1 MEILIALI
9 IVVVLMVVAASRFHV
24 HPFLSLL
31 LAGIVMG
38 FVGGLGKSEII
49 DTLTDGFGKTLGS
62 IGIIIAFGTI
72 IGAYLEKSGG
82 AKTLANWVIKVIGAR
97 RSVLAMNLT
106 GFIVCIPVYCDS
118 GFIILSSL
126 NKAISKKSKIPLVV
140 LGVSLAAGLFATHV
154 FVPPT
159 PGPLA
164 ATAALDAD
172 LGLVILLGIL
182 VAIPVALV
190 GKFWGEY
197 IGRKQMAST
206 GTFSTIRSESAQ
218 SSRGRVDFGSSPE
231 KPEED
236 SKKDNSSQ
244 TLPKSLPGTLPGTRI
259 SFAPIVVPIML
270 IALKSIGAYPTHPFG
285 EGPLAA
291 LVDFIGNPV
300 IALLIGVALAFPLK
314 PKQIQETHAHWV
326 AAGLEQAGVIILITG
341 AGGAFGAI
349 LRATGVGDF
358 IGQSFAELELGL
370 LLPFIIA
377 AVLKTA
383 QGSSTVA
390 IITTA
395 AIIAPILESFGLDSS
410 LGRALAVLAIG
421 AGSMTVS
428 HINDSY
434 FWVVAQFTELN
445 TTTALKSQTVST
457 LLQGLTGIAIV
468 MLLGWLV
475 L

>member
-1 MEILIALI
+1 MVILIALV
-9 IVVVLMVVAASRFHV
+9 IVVILMVVAASKFNV

-38 FVGGLGKSEII
+38 FVGGLGKTEILK
-49 DTLTDGFGKTLGS
+49 TLTDGFGKTLGS

-82 AKTLANWVIKVIGAR
+82 AMTLANWVIKVIGAK

-126 NKAISKKSKIPLVV
+126 NKAISKKSKIPLVT
-140 LGVSLAAGLFATHV
+140 LGVALAAGLFATHV

-197 IGRKQMAST
+197 IGRRVTEAT
-206 GTFSTIRSESAQ
+206 AAQ
-218 SSRGRVDFGSSPE
+218 NAAQPITD
-231 KPEED
+231 
-236 SKKDNSSQ
+236 
-244 TLPKSLPGTLPGTRI
+244 KSLAGKEGKPSPTNLPSARI
-259 SFAPIVVPIML
+259 SFAPIVVPIIL
-270 IALKSIGAYPTHPFG
+270 IALKSIGSYPTHPFG
-285 EGPLAA
+285 TGTFADFI
-291 LVDFIGNPV
+291 DFIGNPV
-300 IALLIGVALAFPLK
+300 IALFIGVALAFPLK
-314 PKQIQETHAHWV
+314 PKGIIETHSNWV
-326 AAGLEQAGVIILITG
+326 GAGLEQAGVIILITG

-349 LRATGVGDF
+349 LRATGIGDF
-358 IGQSFAELELGL
+358 IGSSFADLDLGL

-410 LGRALAVLAIG
+410 MGRALSVLAIG

-434 FWVVAQFTELN
+434 FWVVAQFTEMD
-445 TTTALKSQTVST
+445 TPTALKSQTIST
-457 LLQGLTGIAIV
+457 LIQGLAGIAIIIV
-468 MLLGWLV
+468 LGWV
-475 L
+475 AI